1 VRKLLPIITVI
12 LVWSSAYPLIKIA
25 LDYVSPIVL
34 AVIRLVTGGIILTV
48 YGRGL
53 SYGKKEMIGGLI
65 NVALFMLFL
74 NFGVMLSVNPALSA
88 TLIYTQPIFLVI
100 LSAVFLSKKPSVLQ
114 LLGIIIAISGA
125 IYSAGITGFNLG
137 SIISLIGGLIWA
149 IGTLYYQ
156 VFLIEKDVIKLNSFM
171 ALFSALFLL
180 PFTPINFYFKF
191 TISGIL
197 VAVIIGITAQAIG
210 FIAWFN
216 SIKQLGSFL
225 SSSLSLLVPAMSYLF
240 SFIMLDEV
248 PTFQQLL
255 GSAIVLL
262 GVFLT
267 IISQK
272 ISRALPR

>member
-25 LDYVSPIVL
+25 LDYISPIVL
-34 AVIRLVTGGIILTV
+34 AVIRLVTGGIILTI

-53 SYGKKEMIGGLI
+53 FYGRKEMIGGLI

-114 LLGIIIAISGA
+114 LLGVIIAISGA

-156 VFLIEKDVIKLNSFM
+156 VFLIEKDVVKLNSFM